1 MEKIKQF
8 VMSEKGMNVSIV
20 LVLVLVAGGSFWL
33 GRLSVKN
40 SSKNSTAP
48 IVDTPSTQ
56 TANVANFIPITDKQS
71 DAKPTVPVKATTNTS
86 ATLNSTNSKDPQN
99 KPFFA
104 SSRGTKYYSIT
115 GCSGGKTISP
125 ENKIYFYT
133 LQDAEKAGYVLSSSC
148 KK

>member
-8 VMSEKGMNVSIV
+8 AMSEKGMNVSIV
-20 LVLVLVAGGSFWL
+20 LVLILVSGGSFWL
-33 GRLSVKN
+33 GRLSIKN
-40 SSKNSTAP
+40 SPKSASVP
-48 IVDTPSTQ
+48 ITDRASTQ
-56 TANVANFIPITDKQS
+56 TADVANFIPITDNQS
-71 DAKPTVPVKATTNTS
+71 DTKPTQVIKTSTTT
-86 ATLNSTNSKDPQN
+86 TNSTNSRDPQN
-99 KPFFA
+99 KAFFA

-133 LQDAEKAGYVLSSSC
+133 AEEAEKAGYVLSSSC